1 MSFRIEILVFPM
13 AAQGLEGGAVLGAQ
27 GPVEE
32 EVDGR
37 TDGSQ
42 QVGEGV

>member
-1 MSFRIEILVFPM
+1 M
-13 AAQGLEGGAVLGAQ
+13 AAQGLESGAVLGAQ